1 VNNLGKLCD
10 LTILIKMK
18 SQTIHFYLTVVTA
31 TLMSAACFSPHSAQA
46 QRLPAMAEAPWGGVF
61 SGYTRRGFHFV
72 INDEAQCE
80 IFLIDK
86 KRNRV
91 GQNRKVRIYPE
102 VVVELADGK
111 RISKRLKNDTGY
123 ESDQKPSLKHEKVKL
138 TALTVGEAKV
148 EMMISYSGNKITM
161 DGRVLE
167 RGTLKEGSIY
177 FSYKVLMPAMYTGT
191 YAKDKKKEKARMR
204 RDKIK
209 FYRAKDREKVLLK
222 SYVPVNLNDE
232 DHALGGVT
240 EINVSMDGQEGRDF
254 IFTTADGKGV
264 LQFENKVKDKEGK
277 LWKGYQ
283 VKWFRAM
290 GDDKASPFVIE
301 VK

>member
-1 VNNLGKLCD
+1 
-10 LTILIKMK
+10 
-18 SQTIHFYLTVVTA
+18 
-31 TLMSAACFSPHSAQA
+31 
-46 QRLPAMAEAPWGGVF
+46 MAEAPWGGVF
-61 SGYTRRGFHFV
+61 SGYARRGFHFI

-80 IFLIDK
+80 LFLIDK
-86 KRNRV
+86 KRKRV
-91 GQNRKVRIYPE
+91 GQSRKVRIYPE
-102 VVVELADGK
+102 VVVELPDGT

-148 EMMISYSGNKITM
+148 EMTISYSGNKITM

-167 RGTLKEGSIY
+167 RGTLKEGELY
-177 FSYKVLMPAMYTGT
+177 FSYKVMVPAMYTDT
-191 YAKDKKKEKARMR
+191 YASNKKKEKARMR

-209 FYRAKDREKVLLK
+209 FYRAKDRKKVSLL

-232 DHALGGVT
+232 DQALGGVT
-240 EINVSMDGQEGRDF
+240 EIDVSMDGQEGRDF
-254 IFTTADGKGV
+254 IFATADGKGV
-264 LQFENKVKDKEGK
+264 LHFENKVKDKEGR
-277 LWKGYQ
+277 LWEGYQ

-290 GDDKASPFVIE
+290 GDEKASAFVIE